1 MKTLPLGVGIHNLGF
16 PIDRFKRFRGGGMGH
31 GSPDGPGVGLGGGSP
46 GHGSPDGPGVGLG
59 SNTGGAPTGG
69 GPQSAAEA
77 DAASRAARAG
87 VAQSALGQAAAQAA
101 ADIAKAQTAA
111 SAPTAP
117 STAFSAD
124 PDFGQALDARIGR
137 ARFGIADP
145 MGLFGTVDKI
155 DVTGESLL
163 DTIQREG
170 FPITSIQALN
180 RAISNYNANKDTM
193 EAITMA
199 RNAGFLSD
207 QQTGELLQGVRDR
220 YGLGPALNRGKVADD
235 AGEISSKG
243 FLGGFLDS
251 EGNVN
256 KDALDAFSANL
267 SDTSKPS
274 FKGTLSLDGLTG
286 VLGQVDPKAIKDSLR
301 EGLGSFFGSFSSPF
315 TGDRSPRDPSSV
327 R

>member
-31 GSPDGPGVGLGGGSP
+31 GSPDGPGVGLG
-46 GHGSPDGPGVGLG
+46 
-59 SNTGGAPTGG
+59 SNTGGAATGG

-87 VAQSALGQAAAQAA
+87 VAQSAAGQAAAQAA

-111 SAPTAP
+111 SDPTAP

-124 PDFGQALDARIGR
+124 PDFGQALDARLSR
-137 ARFGIADP
+137 AAHGFPDP

-180 RAISNYNANKDTM
+180 RAISNYNANKNTM
-193 EAITMA
+193 EGIV
-199 RNAGFLSD
+199 NAGVLSD
-207 QQTGELLQGVRDR
+207 QQKGELLQGIRDR

-251 EGNVN
+251 KGNVN
-256 KDALDAFSANL
+256 KDALDAFSASL

-274 FKGTLSLDGLTG
+274 FKGTLSLDSLTG

-315 TGDRSPRDPSSV
+315 TGDRSPRDPSGG

>member
-87 VAQSALGQAAAQAA
+87 VAQSALSQAAAQFA
-101 ADIAKAQTAA
+101 ADRAKAQTTA

-124 PDFGQALDARIGR
+124 PDFGLALKGR
-137 ARFGIADP
+137 MERAAHGFPDP
-145 MGLFGTVDKI
+145 MGLFGTIAKAAEL
-155 DVTGESLL
+155 GESLPE
-163 DTIQREG
+163 TIQRKG
-170 FPITSIQALN
+170 FPVTAIQALN
-180 RAISNYNANKDTM
+180 RLISNYNKNKNDIKSVLNNAFLNDRQKAVLM
-193 EAITMA
+193 EGIRQRGFAPAYA
-199 RNAGFLSD
+199 RH
-207 QQTGELLQGVRDR
+207 
-220 YGLGPALNRGKVADD
+220 GKVADD
-235 AGEISSKG
+235 DNVDQGWTPSLFDSS
-243 FLGGFLDS
+243 
-251 EGNVN
+251 GNF
-256 KDALDAFSANL
+256 KQAAFDTFSADL
-267 SDTSKPS
+267 RDPSHPS
-274 FKGTLSLDGLTG
+274 FKGDLSLDSLTG
-286 VLGQVDPKAIKDSLR
+286 VFGQVDPKAIKDSLQK
-301 EGLGSFFGSFSSPF
+301 GLGSFFGSFSSPF
-315 TGDRSPRDPSSV
+315 TGDRSPRDPSGG